1 MQSYK
6 QGKVPSLT
14 PCPALLLLTLTLTF
28 SLLAAEVLA
37 NLACLRVADFLAVD
51 PDGLREVDAF
61 IIAVPR
67 MDFAI
72 IVNP

>member
-1 MQSYK
+1 MQFYK

-14 PCPALLLLTLTLTF
+14 PCPALLLC
-28 SLLAAEVLA
+28 LLAAEVLA
-37 NLACLRVADFLAVD
+37 NLAGSWIADFLAVN
-51 PDGLREVDAF
+51 PDGLREVDAW
-61 IIAVPR
+61 IIAIPR